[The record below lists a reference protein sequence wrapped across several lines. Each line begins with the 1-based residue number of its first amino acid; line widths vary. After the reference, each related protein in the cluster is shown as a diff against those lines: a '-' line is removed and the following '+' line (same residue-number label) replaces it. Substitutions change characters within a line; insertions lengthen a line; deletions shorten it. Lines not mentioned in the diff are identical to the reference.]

1 MGIIVD
7 FFNNTKRNLANYL
20 IKNKVFIS
28 AVIKYMSIAYEAGN
42 GDKKME
48 EAIKFILCL
57 IKLPGMNLVA
67 DNYSDDI
74 ELFIKQQVQKVY
86 DDMKSKGLLV

>member
-1 MGIIVD
+1 MGIILN
-7 FFNNTKRNLANYL
+7 FFNNQKAKLVKFL

-28 AVIKYMSIAYEAGN
+28 AVVKYMSIAYEIGN

-48 EAIKFILCL
+48 EAIKFIICL
-57 IKLPGMNLVA
+57 IKLPGVGLIA

-74 ELFIKQQVQKVY
+74 EIFIKQQVQKVY
-86 DDMKSKGLLV
+86 DEMKSNGLLV